1 MTNAV
6 ITTRTYNSIQKD
18 HANKCLLVSPSF
30 LKKANRYGTKEAKAL
45 AKVMKEFP
53 SYKIDTKVVKTK
65 ITYKN
70 LTIEKMA
77 TWLYDNNKIA
87 ELKNLQSIIADA
99 KNLNRNFYPIVKKWF
114 LENYGEEFGGKKEE
128 KFDLDAFIQKVAA

>member
-1 MTNAV
+1 
-6 ITTRTYNSIQKD
+6 
-18 HANKCLLVSPSF
+18 
-30 LKKANRYGTKEAKAL
+30 
-45 AKVMKEFP
+45 
-53 SYKIDTKVVKTK
+53 
-65 ITYKN
+65 
-70 LTIEKMA
+70 MA